1 MPTTVDNQAIGF
13 MAALAQAGADPAT
26 LQAVVHGTTT
36 TTNALLER
44 KIAKVG
50 LITTKGFRDVLELG
64 RRTRPQ
70 PYGLRGTFEPLIDR
84 ELRLEVPE
92 RMDADGKVLT
102 PLDEAA
108 VAEAAKTLLALGCEA
123 VVIHFLHSYI
133 NPDARAA
140 RRRDRARPVAQ
151 RLCHGGPC
159 HPVGVPRV
167 RARRDGGGERLGPA
181 GARPLSRRGC
191 APSCS
196 AKGFDRDLLVM
207 QGNGGTISSQLIA
220 EAAVNTVMSGPA
232 SGVMAAAY
240 TGRASGHPNLITYD
254 MGGTSTDVGL
264 IENAV
269 PQVSGELE
277 LEYAM
282 PIHVPMVDVHTIGAG
297 GGSIASVDAAGM
309 LRVGPESAG
318 ARPGPIC
325 YGRGGT
331 EPTIT
336 DANLVLGRLNPDRL
350 LGVDHP
356 VTLDHVRAI
365 IAEKIGKPLGLD
377 AEAAAAAILRIA
389 NDRMAGAIRLVSLSR
404 GHDPRDF
411 ALFAFGGAG
420 PLHATALAR
429 ELAHPDGA
437 GAGAARHHQR
447 AGLRRRR
454 PAPRLC
460 AHRQQAAVGASTMP
474 RSRAST
480 PSRRPRARRRS
491 AREGVPVRELRRV
504 YTADMQFQG
513 QSHILSVGVD
523 RARHR
528 RRRPA
533 QGLRRRLLAP
543 LRHRARGNPAGAR
556 QPAHR
561 GDRRAAG
568 DFAGRAR
575 RDRARADLGG
585 RAGRR
590 TPRLVHRRLAPD
602 AGLCPRE
609 AAARRRVRRPGD
621 PRAARLH
628 DRRRTGRQGP
638 AGHARQSV
646 DLGEPSGHDPD
657 LDRVGISMAFRFV
670 HAADIHLDSPLRSL
684 ALRNPELADLIGN
697 ATRQVFTGI
706 IDLCLAEE
714 VDALFLAGDLYDGD
728 QTSMK
733 TARYFANQLH
743 RLDQAGIRVFIVRGN
758 HDALSRITKEL
769 ILPESVK
776 LFSGRAE
783 AIPIEGAAGMPRVVI
798 HGMSFAQPHAP
809 DSLMPRTSRRSRGR

>member
-1 MPTTVDNQAIGF
+1 MPAERSLTVGIDVGGTFTDLLAIDSVSGEVKLAKVPTTVDNQAIGF

-44 KIAKVG
+44 KIATVG
-50 LITTKGFRDVLELG
+50 LITTRGFRDVLELG

-70 PYGLRGTFEPLIDR
+70 PYGLRGTFNPLIDR
-84 ELRLEVPE
+84 ERRLEVPE
-92 RMDADGKVLT
+92 RMDADGKVLI

-108 VAEAAKTLLALGCEA
+108 VAEAAKKLLALGCEA

-133 NPDARAA
+133 NAMHERRAA
-140 RRRDRARPVAQ
+140 EIVRGLWPNAYVTAGHAILSEYREYERGVTAAVNASVQPVLDRYLT
-151 RLCHGGPC
+151 RL
-159 HPVGVPRV
+159 RT
-167 RARRDGGGERLGPA
+167 EL
-181 GARPLSRRGC
+181 
-191 APSCS
+191 S

-220 EAAVNTVMSGPA
+220 HAAVNTVMSGPA

-297 GGSIASVDAAGM
+297 GGSIASVDSAGM

-325 YGRGGT
+325 YGRGGA

-365 IAEKIGKPLGLD
+365 ILDKVGVRLGLD

-429 ELAHPDGA
+429 ELAIPTVLVP
-437 GAGAARHHQR
+437 ARPGITN
-447 AGLRRRR
+447 ALGCVVADLRHDYVRTVNK
-454 PAPRLC
+454 PLSLLDDAT
-460 AHRQQAAVGASTMP
+460 V
-474 RSRAST
+474 
-480 PSRRPRARRRS
+480 ARIYAEQS
-491 AREGVPVRELRRV
+491 AEGEATIGREGVPVRELRRV
-504 YTADMQFQG
+504 HTADMQFQG

-523 RARHR
+523 RPDIGVAGLHKAFAAAYFRRFGIELAEIPPVLVNLHTAVIGVRPEISLAALAATERAPTLKAAQVGERRVWFTDGWRQTPVYAREKLPR
-528 RRRPA
+528 
-533 QGLRRRLLAP
+533 
-543 LRHRARGNPAGAR
+543 
-556 QPAHR
+556 
-561 GDRRAAG
+561 DSV
-568 DFAGRAR
+568 FAGPAILEQL
-575 RDRARADLGG
+575 DC
-585 RAGRR
+585 
-590 TPRLVHRRLAPD
+590 TTVV
-602 AGLCPRE
+602 E
-609 AAARRRVRRPGD
+609 PGD
-621 PRAARLH
+621 KV
-628 DRRRTGRQGP
+628 RQ
-638 AGHARQSV
+638 
-646 DLGEPSGHDPD
+646 DKLGN
-657 LDRVGISMAFRFV
+657 L
-670 HAADIHLDSPLRSL
+670 
-684 ALRNPELADLIGN
+684 LI
-697 ATRQVFTGI
+697 AV
-706 IDLCLAEE
+706 
-714 VDALFLAGDLYDGD
+714 
-728 QTSMK
+728 
-733 TARYFANQLH
+733 
-743 RLDQAGIRVFIVRGN
+743 
-758 HDALSRITKEL
+758 
-769 ILPESVK
+769 
-776 LFSGRAE
+776 
-783 AIPIEGAAGMPRVVI
+783 
-798 HGMSFAQPHAP
+798 
-809 DSLMPRTSRRSRGR
+809 

>member
-1 MPTTVDNQAIGF
+1 MPSPKSPGRSLTVGIDVGGTFTDLLAIDSVSGEVKLAKVPTTVDNQAIGF

-70 PYGLRGTFEPLIDR
+70 AYGLRGTFEPLIDR
-84 ELRLEVPE
+84 ERRLEVPE
-92 RMDADGKVLT
+92 RMDADGKVLI

-108 VAEAAKTLLALGCEA
+108 VAEATKKLLALGCEA

-133 NPDARAA
+133 NATHERRAA
-140 RRRDRARPVAQ
+140 EIVRGLWPNAYVTAGHAILSEYREYERGVTAAVNASVQPVLDRYLT
-151 RLCHGGPC
+151 RL
-159 HPVGVPRV
+159 RT
-167 RARRDGGGERLGPA
+167 EL
-181 GARPLSRRGC
+181 
-191 APSCS
+191 S

-220 EAAVNTVMSGPA
+220 HAAVNTVMSGPA

-297 GGSIASVDAAGM
+297 GGSIASVDSAGM

-325 YGRGGT
+325 YGRGGA

-365 IAEKIGKPLGLD
+365 VLDKVGNRLGLD

-420 PLHATALAR
+420 PLHALALAR
-429 ELAHPDGA
+429 ELAIPTVLVP
-437 GAGAARHHQR
+437 ARPGITN
-447 AGLRRRR
+447 ALGCVVADLRHDYVRTVNK
-454 PAPRLC
+454 PLSALDD
-460 AHRQQAAVGASTMP
+460 ATV
-474 RSRAST
+474 
-480 PSRRPRARRRS
+480 ARIYAEQS
-491 AREGVPVRELRRV
+491 AEGEATIGREGVPVRELRRV
-504 YTADMQFQG
+504 HTADMQFQG

-523 RARHR
+523 R
-528 RRRPA
+528 
-533 QGLRRRLLAP
+533 
-543 LRHRARGNPAGAR
+543 
-556 QPAHR
+556 
-561 GDRRAAG
+561 
-568 DFAGRAR
+568 
-575 RDRARADLGG
+575 
-585 RAGRR
+585 
-590 TPRLVHRRLAPD
+590 PD
-602 AGLCPRE
+602 IGVAGLHQAF
-609 AAARRRVRRPGD
+609 AAAYFRRFGIELAEIPPVLVNLHTAVIGVRPEISLEALAATERAPTLKSAQVGERRVWFTDGWRQTPVYARERLPRDAVFEGPAILEQLDCTTVVEPGD
-621 PRAARLH
+621 KV
-628 DRRRTGRQGP
+628 RQ
-638 AGHARQSV
+638 
-646 DLGEPSGHDPD
+646 DKLGN
-657 LDRVGISMAFRFV
+657 LLIT
-670 HAADIHLDSPLRSL
+670 L
-684 ALRNPELADLIGN
+684 A
-697 ATRQVFTGI
+697 
-706 IDLCLAEE
+706 
-714 VDALFLAGDLYDGD
+714 
-728 QTSMK
+728 
-733 TARYFANQLH
+733 
-743 RLDQAGIRVFIVRGN
+743 
-758 HDALSRITKEL
+758 
-769 ILPESVK
+769 
-776 LFSGRAE
+776 
-783 AIPIEGAAGMPRVVI
+783 
-798 HGMSFAQPHAP
+798 
-809 DSLMPRTSRRSRGR
+809 